1 MVFLGGNSMRF
12 WCPEIRL
19 LISEN
24 YSDWSRPGESVP
36 LVLDPGICFVN
47 LLLKT
52 VWYKCAK
59 RASFGWVLALLVIN
73 LQHNLIR
80 WEIAKMFL
88 TFRMFKKCFSG
99 SRILRSRFFSGL
111 DWLSY
116 EYQSSFCVQWLEFNK
131 TCSPLILTLRMC
143 RQVVENAR
151 QIMFYVGHLLWY
163 RQSCNSRLLRL
174 HEKKFLKR
182 FKSALLIPWILKD
195 NHFP

>member
-1 MVFLGGNSMRF
+1 MQNWNKFAQCIEEKLYVWARKFLVLIKSQSCHSIIF
-12 WCPEIRL
+12 AL

-24 YSDWSRPGESVP
+24 KIIEYYCFPNWEKYLISENYYDWSRPGKSVH

-88 TFRMFKKCFSG
+88 TLRMFKKCSSG
-99 SRILRSRFFSGL
+99 SRILGSQFFKVWVGL
-111 DWLSY
+111 IYFICED
-116 EYQSSFCVQWLEFNK
+116 K
-131 TCSPLILTLRMC
+131 I
-143 RQVVENAR
+143 
-151 QIMFYVGHLLWY
+151 
-163 RQSCNSRLLRL
+163 
-174 HEKKFLKR
+174 
-182 FKSALLIPWILKD
+182 
-195 NHFP
+195 